1 MKSGRGGL
9 LGVATVLLLGAVAT
23 SAQAQEAPQGTRIW
37 IGPSL
42 GNRDNEI
49 ARQTLSA
56 IGFSKDLSREKNE
69 SLQVYVDAF
78 RVINRPAE
86 VVARKVTDEVI
97 GAGFARVY
105 SVKDKAGVGA
115 YYGFGLGF
123 YRNRQSD
130 TFLGGGTATSQS
142 AGGKLLVGTS
152 LDGPF
157 FLQLQLTYMN
167 TRTDFQLGIG
177 QRF

>member
-9 LGVATVLLLGAVAT
+9 CVVATVLALGALAG
-23 SAQAQEAPQGTRIW
+23 SAKAQAEPQGVRFW

-56 IGFSKDLSREKNE
+56 IGYSKALGRDKNE
-69 SLQVYVDAF
+69 SLEFYADAF

-97 GAGFARVY
+97 GAGFQRLYKVT
-105 SVKDKAGVGA
+105 DKAGVGA

-130 TFLGGGTATSQS
+130 TFLGGGSVTSQS

-152 LDGPF
+152 IDGPF

-167 TRTDFQLGIG
+167 TRTDFQLGVG